1 MASDKFAELW
11 VVDPKRPKRRSWLVD
26 SNRIAIKI
34 KIASGQ
40 NDPHQV
46 VWNSNPTRHC
56 PNCHTSLTTEVMTGQ
71 ALPGGVKFDPSDP
84 EIICH
89 LLAKSVLL
97 GFISHPFIIE
107 FIPTALSTMEL
118 CPTFPK
124 SYKILGM
131 CAGIKQEELNRS
143 FWMVRLVTVMSV
155 GCSEAELSKKL
166 LLPAFGLASSNSKY
180 LCETKTEIK
189 LQINGL
195 SVCKSIS
202 RTTGSSP
209 ATAYQ

>member
-26 SNRIAIKI
+26 SNRIATKI

-56 PNCHTSLTTEVMTGQ
+56 PNCHTSLTTVTYGSYDWPG
-71 ALPGGVKFDPSDP
+71 LPGGVKFDPSDP

-97 GFISHPFIIE
+97 GVKHDGTVSHFSIE
-107 FIPTALSTMEL
+107 LQDFGDVCWHKTGRT
-118 CPTFPK
+118 K
-124 SYKILGM
+124 
-131 CAGIKQEELNRS
+131 
-143 FWMVRLVTVMSV
+143 LVVLDGSV

-209 ATAYQ
+209 ATAHQ